1 MVEYLGADRE
11 RAMTS
16 SILRTVLVLALIM
29 GVGVVLNIFKSQHN
43 AGVQHASPVPVKPTL
58 AERTRAITKR
68 TREADATRL
77 RDAVRRE
84 LRSRGY
90 LSQDAGEPSEVAAGA
105 AILAFEFDYGLNLT
119 ATPSNALLK
128 ALVFTHDPAGRSAHG
143 VPKTIAARDLI
154 AEVQRALAHL
164 GYGRSRIT
172 TELDGATRKAIR
184 KFERARGLQIS
195 GRVSAPL
202 ITSLG
207 PAFDAARLGS
217 IAKSPDRDAG

>member
-1 MVEYLGADRE
+1 MAESQGVDRE

-16 SILRTVLVLALIM
+16 SILRTVLVVALIL
-29 GVGVVLNIFKSQHN
+29 GVGVVLNIFKSQHS
-43 AGVQHASPVPVKPTL
+43 AGVQHATLVPAKPTP
-58 AERTRAITKR
+58 AEPTRETTKR
-68 TREADATRL
+68 TREADARRL

-84 LRSRGY
+84 LQSRGY
-90 LSQDAGEPSEVAAGA
+90 LTQRAGGPSEVATGA
-105 AILAFEFDYGLNLT
+105 AILAFEFDYGLDLT
-119 ATPSNALLK
+119 ARPSNALLK
-128 ALVFTHDPAGRSAHG
+128 ALVFTHDPAGRPAHD

-172 TELDGATRKAIR
+172 TELDDATRKAIR

-217 IAKSPDRDAG
+217 IAQSADRDAG

>member
-1 MVEYLGADRE
+1 MVKDPGMDRE

-16 SILRTVLVLALIM
+16 SILRTVLVVALIL
-29 GVGVVLNIFKSQHN
+29 GVGVVLNIFKNQRAS
-43 AGVQHASPVPVKPTL
+43 GVQHASPVPVKPTP
-58 AERTRAITKR
+58 AERTRTATKR
-68 TREADATRL
+68 TREDDARRL

-90 LSQDAGEPSEVAAGA
+90 LAQPAGETGIVAIGA
-105 AILAFEFDYGLNLT
+105 AILAFEFDYGLDLT

-128 ALVFTHDPAGRSAHG
+128 ALVFTHDASGRPAPG

-172 TELDGATRKAIR
+172 TELDDATRKAIR

-217 IAKSPDRDAG
+217 VARPADRDSG